1 MYKLIAHY
9 KSARAATQ
17 ESVPNISQFLAD
29 FQLHNGAGFHRLENG
44 FPAVEKNSNPKT
56 IAEAVQNFITLMDSL
71 RLNMVAT
78 DQIHPL
84 LNDLVESM
92 HKCNLDASFT
102 DHAKVEA
109 WLKKLNSMSANDELD
124 EPS

>member
-1 MYKLIAHY
+1 MADYHL
-9 KSARAATQ
+9 SAG
-17 ESVPNISQFLAD
+17 S
-29 FQLHNGAGFHRLENG
+29 GFHRLEKG
-44 FPAVEKNSNPKT
+44 FPAVEKSSNPKT

-124 EPS
+124 EPSVRQMLFDLESTYNSFHKALK